1 MNKLSYILL
10 ASITAVML
18 SCVGEKQKLYQQQ
31 LKIKATEYDSL
42 FNQIES
48 DDSTLIIQ
56 RAALGEQFRYIFS
69 NYTANTTWAF
79 FKVDRKELNT
89 DDFYLVFKYREDVV
103 KPDTCTLVFNQ
114 YNTNRTVTA
123 KGRIGFLNPII
134 EGYDRKSLII
144 IPNDSL
150 FNFIMQLND
159 SSIVDVYLPEAKY
172 QTSLKEL
179 NDIMNE
185 DGYSIRIAN
194 EDMRAI
200 IQTLKWYSKFLKIK

>member
-1 MNKLSYILL
+1 MNKLVYILL
-10 ASITAVML
+10 ASITAMMF

-31 LKIKATEYDSL
+31 LEIKATEYDSL

-69 NYTANTTWAF
+69 NYTANNTWAF
-79 FKVDRKELNT
+79 FKVDRKDLNT
-89 DDFYLVFKYREDVV
+89 DDFYLVFKYCEDIV

-114 YNTNRTVTA
+114 YNPNRTVTA

-150 FNFIMQLND
+150 FNFITQLND
-159 SSIVDVYLPEAKY
+159 SSIVDVYIPEAKY

-200 IQTLKWYSKFLKIK
+200 IQTLRWYSKFLEIK